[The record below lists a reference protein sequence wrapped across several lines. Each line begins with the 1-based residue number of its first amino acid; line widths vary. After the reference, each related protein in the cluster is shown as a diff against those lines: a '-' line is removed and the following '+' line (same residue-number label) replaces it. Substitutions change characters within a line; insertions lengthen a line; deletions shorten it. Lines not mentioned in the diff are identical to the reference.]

1 MLTKSS
7 PVSST
12 LYICATALAFSLK
25 TDIYLSYSLSFI
37 TSSSV
42 AVVITISPLGRVL
55 AALMSLVL
63 ILLFLIYWLTFSA
76 STRGSFAIFALE
88 ASLSFILTIISV
100 FLLYSMGRICIPPME
115 EEGDEYV
122 NWLSRSLLATPAYND
137 VVAALLV
144 I

>member
-1 MLTKSS
+1 M
-7 PVSST
+7 
-12 LYICATALAFSLK
+12 AFSLK

-37 TSSSV
+37 ASSSI

-55 AALMSLVL
+55 ATLMSLVL
-63 ILLFLIYWLTFSA
+63 ISLFLIYWLTFST
-76 STRGSFAIFALE
+76 STRSSFTTFALE

-100 FLLYSMGRICIPPME
+100 FLLYSIGRIYIPPIE

-122 NWLSRSLLATPAYND
+122 NWLSRSLLATPAHDD

-144 I
+144 V